1 VVPGDPPALAGLP
14 DSRRGTDWIDGAVA
28 GWLLVSAAQTFGGV
42 GGGVVRSAVAVALAG
57 ALAGAVIPFLRF
69 LHVGWT
75 MAVSALAAHAVV
87 TLVQAAPGR
96 GLVALLLVAPDL
108 LALAYLV
115 RIRGDFAPGG
125 PDRDASP
132 AAAEPPDEPPSTSTP
147 AAALAELHRRISA
160 AGSACRVDAAELRAI
175 AARHGVGEGSLRAEG
190 IALYRTFLLHF
201 AEEGPSTGREE
212 RELACLATLLE
223 LDPGD
228 VAALR
233 AGVARPLPAPRIA
246 PEPERSAIAEA
257 SVELFRVAPGGPAP
271 PAVSILHVDGPRDP
285 TGLTR
290 SGRCRLLLTGEI
302 LTLLAPSGARSPLPL
317 ERFAGARVY
326 ADGLEVHARGAP
338 TLFLR
343 FAESPEP
350 FAVELERMLRSRP
363 SPDPE
368 PS

>member
-1 VVPGDPPALAGLP
+1 VVPGDPPALAGLA

-42 GGGVVRSAVAVALAG
+42 GGGVVRSVAAIVMAG

-69 LHVGWT
+69 LRLGWT
-75 MAVSALAAHAVV
+75 MAVAAVAAHAAV

-96 GLVALLLVAPDL
+96 GLVALLLVVPDL
-108 LALAYLV
+108 LALAYLI

-125 PDRDASP
+125 PDRAASP
-132 AAAEPPDEPPSTSTP
+132 IAAKPSGEPAPTPEP

-160 AGSACRVDAAELRAI
+160 AGSACGVDAAVLREI
-175 AARHGVGEGSLRAEG
+175 AARHGVEEGALRAEG
-190 IALYRTFLLHF
+190 IALYRTFVLHF
-201 AEEGPSTGREE
+201 AAGGPSTEREE
-212 RELACLATLLE
+212 RELACLSALLE
-223 LDPGD
+223 LDPD
-228 VAALR
+228 RVAALR
-233 AGVARPLPAPRIA
+233 AEYALPSPAPR
-246 PEPERSAIAEA
+246 SDTVTAEA
-257 SVELFRVAPGGPAP
+257 SVELFRVAPGDPAP
-271 PAVSILHVDGPRDP
+271 PGVAILRVDGPRGP
-285 TGLTR
+285 GGLTR
-290 SGRCRLLLTGEI
+290 SGRCRLLLTGGS
-302 LTLLAPSGARSPLPL
+302 LVLLAPSGARSPLPL

-350 FAVELERMLRSRP
+350 FAAALERMLRATP
-363 SPDPE
+363 SPDPQ